1 MTPGELERRLRRLED
16 ELAVRRV
23 ILSYGPSA
31 DAGLAEEAASLWL
44 QDGTYDWDP
53 DGTPLED
60 RAAIDAM
67 LRTDDHRR
75 LIETGVAHFAGPPL
89 IDIDGDRA
97 RALTYSLILR
107 RDPDERRYFL
117 WRVSAARWEFERTGE
132 TWRIRC
138 RTHRLLD
145 ETGAGRELFKSSV
158 PVMFS
163 SADE

>member
-1 MTPGELERRLRRLED
+1 MSEEDLEQRVRRLED

-23 ILSYGPSA
+23 ILSYGPAA

-53 DGTPLED
+53 SGAPLEGQ
-60 RAAIDAM
+60 AAIEAM
-67 LRTDDHRR
+67 LRGDEHRR

-97 RALTYSLILR
+97 TALTYSLILR
-107 RDPDERRYFL
+107 RDPDERRCYL
-117 WRVSAARWEFERTGE
+117 WRMSAAKWEFGRTGE
-132 TWRIRC
+132 TWRIRR

-145 ETGAGRELFKSSV
+145 ETGAGRELFQSSV
-158 PVMFS
+158 PTMFS
-163 SADE
+163 GTDG